1 MSTAFLRQNADTQE
15 DTCELNTVSL
25 PRRHPPAST
34 EPATTSPE
42 ARLDRALKSSEED
55 RVPPSGKTKPKAA
68 SGISNVPAWKRRS
81 FRQRWLGGLTLV
93 LRAWASLSAAILV
106 TNVSLFIWALIHY
119 GNNAGYG
126 IIQQGDCG
134 TSKTLNI
141 WLHFAINVLSTGL
154 LLGSAAFMVA
164 AVAPSRE
171 EIREAHRKRK
181 WLTIGLLSF
190 RNMSG
195 VSPGKVCLCLVL
207 AVSSVPVH
215 LFYNSVVFVS
225 LSGNDYYWA
234 VVTTDFLSGAPF
246 NLTNLNYDS
255 FLDFP
260 VVGLGNDTFGP
271 SIELETSQQWTQWY
285 TEIQQNVSSYERLD
299 NENCIDA
306 YSSKLVTNR
315 RNVVLVSSDKNSSNS
330 VLAFDRSEISSE
342 GDMDPTNWICSQ
354 DPSSEALTCDST
366 AILQNATKWEVFEH
380 PIDYCLSEQTTG
392 SCAVKF
398 SVSLGI
404 VVIVCNFIKLG
415 IELYLLLFGNL
426 GDAITCV
433 GDAIV
438 SFIEEEDEETHNMSL
453 VSTKLVDGILR
464 YQVGHEPSLQYTH
477 VRSRW
482 GSAAG
487 RARWIGSIT
496 LLVLCLIFVS
506 IVLGIGI
513 WFVHSKGFDTS
524 AQGLWDLGFGAVDPE
539 ILIASDNFGNP
550 TTLSLLANIPQLVLA
565 VLVFLYNSILAAMF
579 TAHDISQFA
588 FKPQYLQVA
597 RPVGDQ
603 RGTWL
608 LGMPFAWGIL
618 MLAIQILLHW
628 FVSQAL
634 FVVDISA
641 YNEDGTL
648 NTYLGSITNC
658 GFSPLAMICTL
669 VTASLLTLVTCGLG
683 LRKFKD
689 QSPPLMANCSA
700 AISAACHHTG
710 YRDKTQYMEL
720 KWGCTG
726 YNGHGTSLVGHC
738 AFIEARADTGA
749 VVDLEELEDHGWY
762 R

>member
-1 MSTAFLRQNADTQE
+1 MSTASVQQNAERQQDTY
-15 DTCELNTVSL
+15 ELNVVSS
-25 PRRHPPAST
+25 PQRPPSAPT

-42 ARLDRALKSSEED
+42 AHPDRASRSSEED
-55 RVPPSGKTKPKAA
+55 RVPPSSKTKTKAA
-68 SGISNVPAWKRRS
+68 SGISNVPAWKKRS
-81 FRQRWLGGLTLV
+81 FRQRWFGGLKLV
-93 LRAWASLSAAILV
+93 LRAWVSLSAAILV
-106 TNVSLFIWALIHY
+106 TNVSLFIWALISFKD
-119 GNNAGYG
+119 NAGYG
-126 IIQQGDCG
+126 TIQRGDCG
-134 TSKTLNI
+134 TSKTLNT

-164 AVAPSRE
+164 AIAPTRE
-171 EIREAHRKRK
+171 EIRDAHRQRK

-195 VSPGKVCLCLVL
+195 VSTRKVLLCLTL
-207 AVSSVPVH
+207 AISSVPVH

-234 VVTTDFLSGAPF
+234 VVTTDFLSGEPF
-246 NLTNLNYDS
+246 NLTNSNYDS
-255 FLDFP
+255 FLDFA
-260 VVGLGNDTFGP
+260 VVGP
-271 SIELETSQQWTQWY
+271 SFDSQTSQQWTQWY
-285 TEIQQNVSSYERLD
+285 TQIQQNVSSYERLD

-306 YSSKLVTNR
+306 YSSKLVANR

-342 GDMDPTNWICSQ
+342 GDSDPTNWLCSQ
-354 DPSSEALTCDST
+354 DPTAEALTCDSS

-380 PIDYCLSEQTTG
+380 PIEYCLSEQTTG

-398 SVSLGI
+398 SFSLGI
-404 VVIVCNFIKLG
+404 VVIVCNFIKLS
-415 IELYLLLFGNL
+415 IELYLLFFGNL
-426 GDAITCV
+426 DKAITCV

-438 SFIEEEDEETHNMSL
+438 SFIEEEDEEMHNISL
-453 VSTKLVDGILR
+453 VSTKRVDGILR
-464 YQVGHEPSLQYTH
+464 YQAGHEPSLQYTQA
-477 VRSRW
+477 RLRW

-487 RARWIGSIT
+487 RGRWIGSIT
-496 LLVLCLIFVS
+496 LLIICLIFVS
-506 IVLGIGI
+506 AVLAIGI
-513 WFVHSKGFDTS
+513 WFVHSKGFNAS

-539 ILIASDNFGNP
+539 ILIASENFGNP

-565 VLVFLYNSILAAMF
+565 VLYFLYNSILTAMF
-579 TAHDISQFA
+579 TAQDVSQFA

-597 RPVGDQ
+597 RPAGKQ

-608 LGMPFAWGIL
+608 LGMPIAWGIP
-618 MLAIQILLHW
+618 MLVIQILLHW

-634 FVVDISA
+634 FVVDVSV

-648 NTYLGSITNC
+648 NTDLGSITNC

-669 VTASLLTLVTCGLG
+669 VMASLLTLVTCGLG

-689 QSPPLMANCSA
+689 LSPPLMADCSA

-710 YRDKTQYMEL
+710 YREKTQYMEL

-726 YNGHGTSLVGHC
+726 YVGHDTGLVGHC

-749 VVDLEELEDHGWY
+749 IVELEELQNHGWY